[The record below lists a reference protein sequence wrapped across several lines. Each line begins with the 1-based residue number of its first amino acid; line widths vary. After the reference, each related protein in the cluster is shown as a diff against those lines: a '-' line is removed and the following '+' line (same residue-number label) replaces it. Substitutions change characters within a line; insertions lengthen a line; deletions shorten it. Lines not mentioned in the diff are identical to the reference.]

1 MTFDET
7 MIPFLAALL
16 ASGAVLLVAQALRG
30 MFGNRQRVQ
39 RMHGRLARHAA
50 GARAVAVA
58 APALPE
64 SPLSSMKAALNAMAE
79 RVGQKVVKDDG
90 EEVNEAGL
98 ALVRA
103 GYRNRRA
110 PLVFWGVKAGLTLC
124 GLLLGL
130 VVRLLSGSDIPLG
143 MVALL
148 FICPAVVGLYA
159 PNVWLSRRIKAR
171 RLDIINS
178 LPDALDL
185 LVVCV
190 EAGMGLDQAFS
201 RVAREMAA
209 TNPVLAEEL
218 NMVILE
224 LRAGKSRAEALK
236 NLAARVALEDVN
248 SLVTLIVQAD
258 AFGTSISS
266 TLRVY
271 SDTMRT
277 TRFQRAEEIAAKMPV
292 KLLFPLVF
300 CILPA
305 LFVTI
310 MGPAFIKLMQVFAQM
325 GQ

>member
-1 MTFDET
+1 MQFDES
-7 MIPFLAALL
+7 MIPLLAAAL
-16 ASGAVLLVAQALRG
+16 ASGAVLLVAQALRDV
-30 MFGNRQRVQ
+30 FGSRQRMQ
-39 RMHGRLARHAA
+39 RMHTRLARHAV

-58 APALPE
+58 APSLPD
-64 SPLSSMKAALNAMAE
+64 SPLAALKGALNAVAE
-79 RVGQKVVKDDG
+79 RLGQKVVKGGD
-90 EEVNEAGL
+90 EELNEAGMS
-98 ALVRA
+98 LVRA
-103 GYRNRRA
+103 GFRNRRA
-110 PLVFWGVKAGLTLC
+110 PLVFWGVKAGLTVS

-130 VVRLLSGSDIPLG
+130 IVRLLAGDNIPLG

-159 PNVWLSRRIKAR
+159 PNVWLSQRIKAR
-171 RLDIINS
+171 RLDITNS

-201 RVAREMAA
+201 RVAREMMA

-218 NMVILE
+218 NLVILE

>member
-1 MTFDET
+1 M
-7 MIPFLAALL
+7 
-16 ASGAVLLVAQALRG
+16 
-30 MFGNRQRVQ
+30 
-39 RMHGRLARHAA
+39 
-50 GARAVAVA
+50 
-58 APALPE
+58 
-64 SPLSSMKAALNAMAE
+64 
-79 RVGQKVVKDDG
+79 
-90 EEVNEAGL
+90 
-98 ALVRA
+98 
-103 GYRNRRA
+103 
-110 PLVFWGVKAGLTLC
+110 FWGVKAGLTLC

-130 VVRLLSGSDIPLG
+130 VIRLLAGDDIPLG

-171 RLDIINS
+171 RLDITNS

-190 EAGMGLDQAFS
+190 EAGMGLDQAFA

-218 NMVILE
+218 NLVILE

-258 AFGTSISS
+258 AFGTS
-266 TLRVY
+266 V
-271 SDTMRT
+271 
-277 TRFQRAEEIAAKMPV
+277 EEIAAKMPV

-310 MGPAFIKLMQVFAQM
+310 MGPAFITLMRVFEQM